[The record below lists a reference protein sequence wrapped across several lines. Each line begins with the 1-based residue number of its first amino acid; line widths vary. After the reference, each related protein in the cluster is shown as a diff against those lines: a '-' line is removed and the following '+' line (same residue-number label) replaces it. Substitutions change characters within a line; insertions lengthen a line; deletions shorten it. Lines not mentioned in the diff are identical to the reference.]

1 MEEKLGVNRLLSP
14 IYIMILTTVS
24 IGLLRGAGIIA
35 ILKVLGE
42 FVVLYNLILIVW
54 LIISCIRD

>member
-1 MEEKLGVNRLLSP
+1 MEEKLGINRLLSP

-24 IGLLRGAGIIA
+24 IGLLRGVGIIA

-54 LIISCIRD
+54 LIISCIRG